1 MHNRSLFH
9 RSLDVLTF
17 IYNEDSEL
25 YAICDNVKLG
35 PDYVEELLGML
46 YDWELIEDIPDKL
59 QITERGRNVLSFYHN
74 YSGDLR
80 IVPMVQTKIPDD

>member
-9 RSLDVLTF
+9 RSLDVLTC
-17 IYNEDSEL
+17 IYNKDSEL
-25 YAICDNVKLG
+25 DAICDNVKLG
-35 PDYVEELLGML
+35 PDYVEELLDML
-46 YDWELIEDIPDKL
+46 YEWELLEDMPDKR